1 MPLHMSVSVSR
12 TSGESLTSQIQ
23 KFIREEIETG
33 ILRPGTRLPASRRL
47 AEDLSVARSVV
58 VDAYGQL
65 TAEGYLE
72 SRQGAGTRVVHHL
85 PQQSVVPVLLDNGRE
100 PAVRWDLRTGGANTL
115 PFPHTAWLTAYQRAL
130 QDSGRGHDYPPLAGE
145 AVLRGE
151 LARLLGRWHGV
162 RAVPGKIVVVGG
174 FAQGLGLLCTA
185 LREAGLE
192 EVAVEDPGHPG
203 QRRFITDSGMRTV
216 AVPVDEEGLDVGAL
230 AATSARV
237 VLVTPAHQFPLGVT
251 LSERRRQELVEW
263 ARDTDSWIVEDDYD
277 GGLWYGRTPR
287 PLALQRLAPERV
299 VYAGTASK
307 LLGPGLRLGWLA
319 APDEL
324 LDGILH
330 AKVRQDLGTES
341 FTQLAFAELLRSGL
355 FDRHVRR
362 LAKTASSR
370 REVLEDAVRRHLP
383 GAEVLGAAAG
393 LHAYVRLPRKV
404 DEVAVVAGALRRSVL
419 VRGGAGFHS
428 GPTRDAPALVVGHA
442 HLPRV
447 GVAQATEEI
456 AAAVTAR

>member
-1 MPLHMSVSVSR
+1 M
-12 TSGESLTSQIQ
+12 TSQIQ
-23 KFIREEIETG
+23 KFIRGEIETG
-33 ILRPGTRLPASRRL
+33 ILRPGTRLPATRRL
-47 AEDLSVARSVV
+47 AEDLEVARSVV
-58 VDAYGQL
+58 VEAYGQL

-72 SRQGAGTRVVHHL
+72 SRQGAGTRVVQHL
-85 PQQSVVPVLLDNGRE
+85 PQQDVVPVLLDNGRA

-115 PFPHTAWLTAYQRAL
+115 PFPHTAWLTAYQRVL
-130 QDSGRGHDYPPLAGE
+130 QDSGRRHDYPPLAGE

-162 RAVPGKIVVVGG
+162 LAVPGKIVVVGG

-185 LREAGLE
+185 LRKAGLDE
-192 EVAVEDPGHPG
+192 MAVEDPGHVG
-203 QRRFITDSGMRTV
+203 QRRFIEDTGMRTV

-237 VLVTPAHQFPLGVT
+237 VLVTPAHQFPVGVT
-251 LSERRRQELVEW
+251 MSERRRAELIEW
-263 ARDTDSWIVEDDYD
+263 ARDTDSWVIEDDYD

-330 AKVRQDLGTES
+330 AKVCQDLGTES
-341 FTQLAFAELLRSGL
+341 FTQLAFAELLGSGL

-362 LAKTASSR
+362 LVKIASSR
-370 REVLEDAVRRHLP
+370 RDVLEDAVRRRLP
-383 GAEVLGAAAG
+383 GATVLGAAAG
-393 LHAYVRLPRKV
+393 LHAYVRLPHKA
-404 DEVAVVAGALRRSVL
+404 DEAAVVAGALRRSVL

-442 HLPRV
+442 HLPRA
-447 GVAQATEEI
+447 GVAQAIDEI
-456 AAAVTAR
+456 AAAVSAR